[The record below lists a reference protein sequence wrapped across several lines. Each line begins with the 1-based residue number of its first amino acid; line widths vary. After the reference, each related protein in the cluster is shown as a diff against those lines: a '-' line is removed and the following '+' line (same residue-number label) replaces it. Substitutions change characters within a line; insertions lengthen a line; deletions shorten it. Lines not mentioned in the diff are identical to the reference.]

1 MISFNFQLCAGIS
14 TKNSQLMT
22 FHCYFLRRGCRV
34 GSHDVFLFSSF
45 PLSLRKINGVMA
57 KDSYKIEN
65 EAFLA
70 EVAKNPEVKA
80 LPKGIFYKVLATGD
94 GKSAQTAAVVSV
106 YYRGSLI
113 DGKVFDDNTKQGYA
127 DAFRLRELITGWQIA
142 IPKMH
147 EGDKWEIYIPSE
159 LGYGKRGCPPDIPGN
174 STLIFEIELVRVN

>member
-1 MISFNFQLCAGIS
+1 MVIFCSGIIGLKCAENLKNRAKTIGEIILTVDKIAQHIKLGIDHKE
-14 TKNSQLMT
+14 TILKNT
-22 FHCYFLRRGCRV
+22 
-34 GSHDVFLFSSF
+34 
-45 PLSLRKINGVMA
+45 
-57 KDSYKIEN
+57 
-65 EAFLA
+65 
-70 EVAKNPEVKA
+70 

-174 STLIFEIELVRVN
+174 STLIFEIELVKVN